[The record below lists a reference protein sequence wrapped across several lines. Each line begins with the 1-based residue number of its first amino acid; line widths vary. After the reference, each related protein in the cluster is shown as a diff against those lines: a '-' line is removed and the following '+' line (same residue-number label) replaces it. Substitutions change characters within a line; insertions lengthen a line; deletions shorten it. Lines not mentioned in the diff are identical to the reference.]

1 MFLVGGCSRR
11 EATMTTQFVHRS
23 RAAAVAADVRDN
35 IARSFWFLL
44 PLLAA
49 AIVFASAANATTG
62 SERRVALVI
71 GNSSYQHVPHLP
83 NPTNDAEAMAATL
96 QKLGFEV
103 TKGIDLDHA
112 ETELIIR
119 QFSKTLP
126 GADVALLF
134 YAGHGIQYQGTN
146 YLIPVDAQLKDET
159 DL

>member
-1 MFLVGGCSRR
+1 MFRSGGCSRR
-11 EATMTTQFVHRS
+11 ETKMTAPFVQRS
-23 RAAAVAADVRDN
+23 RTVALAADVREH
-35 IARSFWFLL
+35 IAHSFWFLL

-49 AIVFASAANATTG
+49 GLVFMSAANATTG
-62 SERRVALVI
+62 SQRRVALVI

-119 QFSKTLP
+119 QF
-126 GADVALLF
+126 
-134 YAGHGIQYQGTN
+134 
-146 YLIPVDAQLKDET
+146 
-159 DL
+159 